1 VVEFAG
7 ASAVGVV
14 GGRAE
19 IDCAYPVA
27 ANPVSNP
34 RPRTVDLN
42 KLGIPGASNPS
53 IRELYAAL

>member
-1 VVEFAG
+1 MEYAG
-7 ASAVGVV
+7 AAAVGVV

-27 ANPVSNP
+27 AIPVSNP

-42 KLGIPGASNPS
+42 KLGIAGASNPS
-53 IRELYAAL
+53 IREFYTAL